1 MSFFVVSSDL
11 DLELKC
17 SLFAYEGISW
27 PPGLNVHVNNTPMT
41 IDGVCKIF
49 CLWTCILDLVCLF
62 REVGFV
68 YCKTK
73 QCILHVTLYE
83 NYSHNFNHSCSRKFC
98 REIFSG

>member
-11 DLELKC
+11 DLEFK
-17 SLFAYEGISW
+17 AYYKSEEFFFW
-27 PPGLNVHVNNTPMT
+27 PDGLNVDVNNTPMT
-41 IDGVCKIF
+41 YETVCKIF
-49 CLWTCILDLVCLF
+49 CLWTCILDLVCF
-62 REVGFV
+62 EKWVFV

-83 NYSHNFNHSCSRKFC
+83 NYNHNFNHSCSRKFC